1 MAQPVPALIEAALVL
16 IRPLLRDV
24 VRRMRGSRRVVHE
37 ERLLG
42 HERLLLTYPVDRAV
56 GHVLGE
62 VVAFLG
68 RPVWLYGHRVL
79 VDRRRVLV
87 GLPTEE
93 AVEMLEPASA
103 ARPSVEGAHRASLP
117 DRHLVA
123 LAELRRRVAVQL
135 QSLGQRSRRIG

>member
-1 MAQPVPALIEAALVL
+1 
-16 IRPLLRDV
+16 
-24 VRRMRGSRRVVHE
+24 MRGSRRVVHG
-37 ERLLG
+37 ERLVG

-68 RPVWLYGHRVL
+68 RTVWLHRHLVL

-93 AVEMLEPASA
+93 AVEVLEPAA
-103 ARPSVEGAHRASLP
+103 AGRPSVERAHRAGLP
-117 DRHLVA
+117 DRNLMHLPNC
-123 LAELRRRVAVQL
+123 AVE
-135 QSLGQRSRRIG
+135 